1 MIVANLCNFA
11 KKSLMEAIFKLKA
24 SEIDVRII
32 DSIKKL
38 FGSND
43 VIIQI
48 SSVNDETSYLLASKA
63 NKEHL
68 LDSMTGE
75 PEMIF
80 TEQEFDKHVK
90 GLIKSTEKESKK

>member
-1 MIVANLCNFA
+1 
-11 KKSLMEAIFKLKA
+11 MEAIFKLKA
-24 SEIDVRII
+24 SEIDFRII
-32 DSIKKL
+32 DSIKRL

-43 VIIQI
+43 VIIKI
-48 SSVNDETSYLLASKA
+48 SSVDDETSYLLASKA

-68 LDSMTGE
+68 MESMASE

-90 GLIKSTEKESKK
+90 ELIKSTEKKSNK

>member
-1 MIVANLCNFA
+1 MIAVNYVILP
-11 KKSLMEAIFKLKA
+11 KTSVMEAIFKLKA
-24 SEIDVRII
+24 SEIDFRII
-32 DSIKKL
+32 DSIKRL

-48 SSVNDETSYLLASKA
+48 SSVDDETSYLLASKT

-68 LDSMTGE
+68 MESMASE

-90 GLIKSTEKESKK
+90 ELIKSTEKKPNK

>member
-48 SSVNDETSYLLASKA
+48 SSVNDETSYPTRSTCWIAWPA
-63 NKEHL
+63 N
-68 LDSMTGE
+68 
-75 PEMIF
+75 
-80 TEQEFDKHVK
+80 QR
-90 GLIKSTEKESKK
+90 